1 MAKSKVLYVHVTGL
15 SSEILKNL
23 VLAGVRAVL
32 CDGRPFTALNA
43 TPTFFLNQE
52 ERRTKKPRTSMTVAQ
67 VMKEKVEELNPLL
80 GECEIHDTA
89 VKDLTD
95 DFLKEFSIVICSR
108 VSMSDAVRISK
119 AVTEAGNKFY
129 MADCFGLNG
138 AAAIDLGADHTYR
151 PELGKKLLDLT
162 GLKAHV
168 PLETL
173 LMKVSLDQA
182 TNRFHKTPPSVWV
195 QYRCLLEYVEQ
206 TEGTWPSVE
215 NADDFASKVQAWIAT
230 SAPSL
235 KDNPDVT
242 TQALHNL
249 ATIALAEVAPVCSV
263 LGGILGNEVIKAIS
277 GKGEPANNTLF
288 FDGST
293 FKCWNFLV
301 QPKQ

>member
-1 MAKSKVLYVHVTGL
+1 MAKSKVLYIHVTGL

-32 CDGRPFTALNA
+32 CDGRPFAALEA
-43 TPTFFLNQE
+43 TPTFFLNHE
-52 ERRTKKPRTSMTVAQ
+52 NRRSKKPKTSATVAQ
-67 VMKEKVEELNPLL
+67 VMKEKIEELNPLL

-95 DFLKEFSIVICSR
+95 EFLKEFSIVICSR

-119 AVTEAGNKFY
+119 AVTAAGNKFY

-151 PELGKKLLDLT
+151 PELGKKLLDMT
-162 GLKAHV
+162 VLKAHV

-195 QYRCLLEYVEQ
+195 QYRCLLEYVETQ
-206 TEGTWPSVE
+206 GSWPSAE
-215 NADDFASKVQAWIAT
+215 NAADFASKIQQWIAT

-235 KDNPDVT
+235 TDNPDLT
-242 TQALHNL
+242 EEALQNL
-249 ATIALAEVAPVCSV
+249 AKIATAEVAPVCSV